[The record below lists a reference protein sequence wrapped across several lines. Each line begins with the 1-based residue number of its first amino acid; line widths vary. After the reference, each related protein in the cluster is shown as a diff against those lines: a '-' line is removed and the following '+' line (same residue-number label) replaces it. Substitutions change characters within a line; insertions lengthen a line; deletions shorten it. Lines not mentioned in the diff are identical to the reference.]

1 MEHTFMTETFNE
13 TVTITKKEY
22 EPLHFDEVDAKIKKR
37 WEDTGYAPTVRLWG
51 NGKKRTDG

>member
-1 MEHTFMTETFNE
+1 MTETFNE